1 MMECFFGNILAD
13 VLLLLL
19 FALSEWI
26 GHNKNIKENSI
37 YDWIHNKLKKIVRG
51 E

>member
-1 MMECFFGNILAD
+1 MECFVGNVVATFLPIILFGI
-13 VLLLLL
+13 
-19 FALSEWI
+19 SEWM

-51 E
+51 G

>member
-1 MMECFFGNILAD
+1 MECFLGNILAD
-13 VLLLLL
+13 VLLIIL
-19 FALSEWI
+19 FGISEWM
-26 GHNKNIKENSI
+26 GHSKKIKENSI